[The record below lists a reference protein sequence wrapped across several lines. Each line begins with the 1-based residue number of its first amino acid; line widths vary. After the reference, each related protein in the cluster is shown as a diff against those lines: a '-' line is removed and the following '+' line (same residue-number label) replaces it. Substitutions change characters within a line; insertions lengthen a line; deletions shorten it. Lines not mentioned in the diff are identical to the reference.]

1 MCDRSFLWRET
12 KTCHSCNRS
21 LSKLSPNRVR
31 LHFLWLHPYASPKHR
46 FLCKTSDI
54 VTFIIV
60 SADRQIKRYA
70 QRTAKILMKIRT
82 KLVRIASQEH
92 AYNTANGNARLYEP
106 FERRP
111 DSRNRLRAG
120 ALKA

>member
-1 MCDRSFLWRET
+1 MIDKPS
-12 KTCHSCNRS
+12 
-21 LSKLSPNRVR
+21 
-31 LHFLWLHPYASPKHR
+31 
-46 FLCKTSDI
+46 
-54 VTFIIV
+54 
-60 SADRQIKRYA
+60 YA